1 MKSQIVPHI
10 QLFIVA
16 LIYGANYSI
25 AKSIMPEWL
34 TPDAFIFIRIASGAL
49 AFWILAP
56 LFGSKEKINKTDF
69 PRLIVCGLTGTA
81 MNQLFFFKGLVYTSS
96 VNASVIMTLS
106 PILVLI
112 ISAIILRT
120 RMTMFKI
127 TGIILGA
134 IGAALLLGQKNF
146 NLDNDSFIG
155 DLFVLINASSYAFYL
170 VLVKPL
176 MVKYDAMTV
185 VKWVFTFGLV
195 FIFPFGISDAMQTSY
210 AIMPW
215 TVILRIS
222 YVVICTTILA
232 YMLNLFAM
240 KRVNPSVVG
249 AYIYLQPVCAML
261 ISVFILNNDLTLE
274 KIIYSLLIF
283 IGVYMVSQPRFK
295 KKAA

>member
-34 TPDAFIFIRIASGAL
+34 TPNAFIFIRIASGAV

-56 LFGSKEKINKTDF
+56 LFGGNEKISKSDY
-69 PRLIVCGLTGTA
+69 PRLMICGLTGTA

-106 PILVLI
+106 PILVLV

-120 RMTMFKI
+120 RMTTVKI
-127 TGIILGA
+127 SGIILGA
-134 IGAALLLGQKNF
+134 IGAGLLLGQKNF

-155 DLFVLINASSYAFYL
+155 DLFILVNASSYAFYL

-176 MVKYDAMTV
+176 MVKYNAMTV
-185 VKWVFTFGLV
+185 VKWVFTFGLL
-195 FIFPFGISDAMQTSY
+195 FIFPFGIADAIQTSY
-210 AIMPW
+210 VVMPW
-215 TVILRIS
+215 TVVLRIS

-240 KRVNPSVVG
+240 KKVNPSVVG

-261 ISVFILNNDLTLE
+261 ISVFILNNELTLE
-274 KIIYSLLIF
+274 KIVYSLLIF
-283 IGVYMVSQPRFK
+283 IGVYMVSQPGFK